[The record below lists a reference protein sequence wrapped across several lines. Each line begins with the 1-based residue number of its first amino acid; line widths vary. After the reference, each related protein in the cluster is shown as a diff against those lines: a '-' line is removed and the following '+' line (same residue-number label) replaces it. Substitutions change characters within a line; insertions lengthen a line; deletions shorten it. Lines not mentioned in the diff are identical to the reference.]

1 MIRITH
7 SGESTSAYYQK
18 DPRIRLPFIFRSLS
32 PVSLVTC
39 GAYRGSR
46 TQSRTHNA
54 DALWAP
60 TVRNPGRGNIQVKA
74 LRFGRAA
81 AVISVAALALTA
93 CGSDNAVNS
102 GSEGGSS
109 SAPESTVSGTL
120 TGAGAS
126 SQQAAM
132 TAWKAGFE
140 SVNPDATIQYS
151 PDGSGAGR
159 EAFLAQG
166 VQFAGSD
173 AYLDD
178 EEYEASKEVCGPEG
192 AVNIPAYV
200 SPIAV
205 AFNVPGVDTINLDAP
220 TIAAIF
226 KGEITNWNDEAIV
239 SQNEGVD
246 LPDLPITVVHRA
258 DESGTTENFV
268 EYLAAAAP
276 DEWTY
281 EVSGDWPADIVAENA
296 QGTNG
301 VVSTTSSTE
310 GAITYAD
317 ASAVGD
323 LGQVSV
329 KVGEEYV
336 PLSSEAAA
344 KAVEVATPV
353 EGRGELDMSLDL
365 ERDTTES
372 GAYPIVLVSYHI
384 YCTEYQD
391 QETADLVKAFG
402 SYVISEEGQQA
413 AADSAGNALL
423 SETLREQAQEAIDS
437 ITVAS

>member
-1 MIRITH
+1 
-7 SGESTSAYYQK
+7 
-18 DPRIRLPFIFRSLS
+18 
-32 PVSLVTC
+32 
-39 GAYRGSR
+39 
-46 TQSRTHNA
+46 
-54 DALWAP
+54 
-60 TVRNPGRGNIQVKA
+60 
-74 LRFGRAA
+74 
-81 AVISVAALALTA
+81 
-93 CGSDNAVNS
+93 
-102 GSEGGSS
+102 
-109 SAPESTVSGTL
+109 
-120 TGAGAS
+120 
-126 SQQAAM
+126 M
-132 TAWKAGFE
+132 TAWQAGFE
-140 SVNPDATIQYS
+140 GLNPEATVQYS

-178 EEYEASKEVCGPEG
+178 EEYEASKEICGPDG
-192 AVNIPAYV
+192 AINIPAYV

-205 AFNVPGVDTINLDAP
+205 AFNVPGVEELNLDAA
-220 TIAAIF
+220 TIASIF
-226 KGEITNWNDEAIV
+226 KGEVSNWNDEAIAA
-239 SQNEGVD
+239 QNEGVE

-276 DEWTY
+276 EQWTY

-310 GAITYAD
+310 GAITYTD

-323 LGQVSV
+323 LGQALV

-336 PLSSEAAA
+336 ALSPEAASR
-344 KAVEVATPV
+344 AVEVATPV
-353 EGRGELDMSLDL
+353 DEGRNDVDMSLDL

-372 GAYPIVLVSYHI
+372 GAYPIVLISYHL
-384 YCTEYQD
+384 YCTTYED
-391 QETADLVKAFG
+391 QETVDLVKAFG
-402 SYVISEEGQQA
+402 SYVISEEGQQD
-413 AADSAGNALL
+413 AADSAGNAPI

-437 ITVAS
+437 IQVAS